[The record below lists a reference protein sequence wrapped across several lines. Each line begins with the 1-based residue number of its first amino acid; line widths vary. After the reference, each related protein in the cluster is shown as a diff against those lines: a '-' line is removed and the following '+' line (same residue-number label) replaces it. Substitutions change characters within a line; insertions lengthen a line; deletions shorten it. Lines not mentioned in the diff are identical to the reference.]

1 MAEYTD
7 AEIERMA
14 RAGAAA
20 DLSKPFSM
28 EADMQAARWALRYPD
43 AYLPAFATAVLA
55 ERAKIDAERT
65 PAPSV
70 AEHHGAGMRCPAAA
84 EPVFPR
90 PPRDEAER
98 EACDNFDGAWCFAEG
113 EDAYCTRRDGHNGNH
128 VGSDG
133 DGAILAVWPAT
144 PAGPAPVV
152 PSPLTERLA
161 EALEIVDGAAEL
173 LDEQG
178 LGHRLDRVRALLAEY
193 DATRAAPPVTEAR
206 EPAPDLDDGPVV
218 PDHPDYFS
226 PEARER
232 AQRAVA
238 IMHGGEP
245 APTPATQ
252 GATAGLRFVAEQW
265 LAWVETHPHR
275 SGPDEALM
283 TSIRQWLGTAPTPPD
298 EVRGLLARCPNCHG
312 KGEIDIG
319 CRYCGDG
326 TYEHHCETWMRPCP
340 ICKWVRDALAAACGS
355 KEPG

>member
-193 DATRAAPPVTEAR
+193 DATPAAPTVTEAR
-206 EPAPDLDDGPVV
+206 EPAP
-218 PDHPDYFS
+218 
-226 PEARER
+226 
-232 AQRAVA
+232 
-238 IMHGGEP
+238 
-245 APTPATQ
+245 TPATPRREPTGPCDLCGHVSEVSRDVALLDPPREWRVCDDAIGCQ
-252 GATAGLRFVAEQW
+252 GRAMLRIA
-265 LAWVETHPHR
+265 A
-275 SGPDEALM
+275 
-283 TSIRQWLGTAPTPPD
+283 TAPTPPD
-298 EVRGLLARCPNCHG
+298 EARSLLTSIASFLDSHAVSREYG
-312 KGEIDIG
+312 SEGRALAG
-319 CRYCGDG
+319 RL
-326 TYEHHCETWMRPCP
+326 
-340 ICKWVRDALAAACGS
+340 RDALAAACGS
-355 KEPG
+355 TKEPK

>member
-245 APTPATQ
+245 APTPPGEVQ
-252 GATAGLRFVAEQW
+252 GLV
-265 LAWVETHPHR
+265 
-275 SGPDEALM
+275 DEARRIERLLPSLDVKVSGNVGDIA
-283 TSIRQWLGTAPTPPD
+283 TLNDLRQSHRRLVA
-298 EVRGLLARCPNCHG
+298 
-312 KGEIDIG
+312 
-319 CRYCGDG
+319 
-326 TYEHHCETWMRPCP
+326 
-340 ICKWVRDALAAACGS
+340 ALAAACGS
-355 KEPG
+355 KE